1 MTSASSHSADYWP
14 LELLTPL
21 RTITCL
27 FRGYSLSFLP
37 VGRLVFVCFC
47 VACFCLSFGDL
58 SPMAQPSTV
67 AGFPLACHAEAY
79 ASPARTEVMSI
90 LQTQPDAKEWSER
103 DERHGRYSREVAVE
117 RSGRCRHTSLR

>member
-37 VGRLVFVCFC
+37 VGRLVFRLLLRRLFLLIFRRFIAHGPTWHGCR
-47 VACFCLSFGDL
+47 L
-58 SPMAQPSTV
+58 
-67 AGFPLACHAEAY
+67 
-79 ASPARTEVMSI
+79 PAR
-90 LQTQPDAKEWSER
+90 LPR
-103 DERHGRYSREVAVE
+103 R
-117 RSGRCRHTSLR
+117 SLRQSGSDRSHFDLANPAGRQRMERKG